1 MIERGGNRT
10 DNLDEQVRDV
20 PGGSPFL
27 TFEQVVGM
35 TRPPDWQENLTV
47 IRGKLAVAFPE
58 DTELRKEAQANVTRV
73 IGNLTLLV
81 DALGRDDLTDLEVL
95 QKLEEIANFAQETAA
110 VLSSRASGPQREVF
124 EDDPGLDFRHYPE
137 DDAE

>member
-1 MIERGGNRT
+1 MNERSGNRT
-10 DNLDEQVRDV
+10 DNLDEQATDV

-58 DTELRKEAQANVTRV
+58 DTELRKDAQANVTRV

-110 VLSSRASGPQREVF
+110 VLSSTASRPERRVF

-137 DDAE
+137 DDEE